1 MVKYERNLGKR
12 HRRSEGKYLGKN
24 EREKGVCNSVKYN
37 RNLGKQCKRSEGK
50 NLEKNEGEKGVYNL
64 GKFECNLGNQRR
76 CCEGNNEGKKGV
88 YNLLDRI
95 SALPDEI
102 LVSIL
107 ALLPLKEAAATSIL
121 SRRWQYV
128 WMSTMV
134 LNFDANFDVGS
145 NICHF
150 GALKRKLRDLES
162 GRYVNWVNRVVEQHR
177 GPNIEEF
184 RACFQ
189 LNDRFTNG
197 FSLQLKRELQHSTV
211 LHKFLC
217 LYSYI
222 PSLRPCGYKV
232 GFQFLKVLHFQ
243 WVDVTDEVLEYF
255 FSNCAVLERV
265 TVYGTKSLV
274 NLRVVRPSAALKHL
288 AIGACLGLQGIE
300 ICEANL
306 VSFKYNGN
314 VINLLLTNVPLLVE
328 VSISYISN
336 PHAFIE
342 LFSSKL
348 SCCLSQ
354 LEILMLKITR
364 AVSICNYGVL
374 VFFSSFMD
382 YVAHCSLFG
391 FQDYNPK
398 HVFPMLAN
406 LKHLELIVHAD
417 YRLALHHLTSLLKA
431 SPFLQRLVLKLD
443 FIVSLEG
450 IEKIKKAAKCP
461 HHYLKVVEI
470 VGYRVRAFAVDH
482 ILFLIKSATALE
494 KIVIDPLRRWAYP
507 YEPGSEELA
516 DEAEAREHAVQLIKT
531 KLPSTV
537 EFVRL

>member
-1 MVKYERNLGKR
+1 MDQSDSVPMANYERNLGKR
-12 HRRSEGKYLGKN
+12 RRRSEGEYLG
-24 EREKGVCNSVKYN
+24 
-37 RNLGKQCKRSEGK
+37 
-50 NLEKNEGEKGVYNL
+50 KNEGEKGVCNLVKFERNL
-64 GKFECNLGNQRR
+64 GKRRR
-76 CCEGNNEGKKGV
+76 CCEGKNEGKKGV

-95 SALPDEI
+95 SAMPDEI

-107 ALLPLKEAAATSIL
+107 SLLPLKEATATSIL

-145 NICHF
+145 NICRF
-150 GALKRKLRDLES
+150 VALKRKLRDLES
-162 GRYVNWVNRVVEQHR
+162 ARYVNWVNRVVERHR

-184 RACFQ
+184 SVCFQ
-189 LNDRFTNG
+189 LNDRFTSSIDKWVQFAIEKG
-197 FSLQLKRELQHSTV
+197 VTTLVLKFFSQLDSASLNFYAFP
-211 LHKFLC
+211 HKLLGLEKKC

-222 PSLRPCGYKV
+222 PSLHPCGYKV
-232 GFQFLKVLHFQ
+232 GFQSLKVLHFQ

-255 FSNCAVLERV
+255 LSNCAVLERV

-306 VSFKYNGN
+306 VSFKYDGS
-314 VINLLLTNVPLLVE
+314 VTNLLLTNVPLLVE

-336 PHAFIE
+336 PRAFIE
-342 LFSSKL
+342 LFSSQL

-354 LEILMLKITR
+354 LEILMLTITR
-364 AVSICNYGVL
+364 V
-374 VFFSSFMD
+374 
-382 YVAHCSLFG
+382 
-391 FQDYNPK
+391 DYNPK

-406 LKHLELIVHAD
+406 LKHLELIVRAD
-417 YRLALHHLTSLLKA
+417 YRLALHHLTSFLKA

-443 FIVSLEG
+443 FIVSLED

-470 VGYRVRAFAVDH
+470 VGYRARASAVDH

-507 YEPGSEELA
+507 CEPGSEELS

-537 EFVRL
+537 EFVCL

>member
-1 MVKYERNLGKR
+1 MKGKR
-12 HRRSEGKYLGKN
+12 EYATRSTIATWESNANVVKERTWRRMRGK
-24 EREKGVCNSVKYN
+24 R
-37 RNLGKQCKRSEGK
+37 
-50 NLEKNEGEKGVYNL
+50 VYTTW
-64 GKFECNLGNQRR
+64 G
-76 CCEGNNEGKKGV
+76 
-88 YNLLDRI
+88 I

-189 LNDRFTNG
+189 LNDR
-197 FSLQLKRELQHSTV
+197 
-211 LHKFLC
+211 
-217 LYSYI
+217 
-222 PSLRPCGYKV
+222 LRPCGYKV

-364 AVSICNYGVL
+364 A
-374 VFFSSFMD
+374 
-382 YVAHCSLFG
+382 
-391 FQDYNPK
+391 
-398 HVFPMLAN
+398 
-406 LKHLELIVHAD
+406 
-417 YRLALHHLTSLLKA
+417 
-431 SPFLQRLVLKLD
+431 LD